1 MVSAC
6 GTPIAGAVEGCATP
20 DGAGPDPPI
29 TPPTLPNGEWIG
41 QNPVGSVPG
50 MNDSM

>member
-1 MVSAC
+1 VSPC
-6 GTPIAGAVEGCATP
+6 GTPMAGAVDGGSPLA
-20 DGAGPDPPI
+20 GAGPVPPI
-29 TPPTLPNGEWIG
+29 TPPTLPKGEWMG